1 MAELW
6 VLCEGLSRAANL
18 DDEVETE
25 AGGVSLVEPC
35 GRQELCFRLW
45 VEDDTSH
52 RSDDRALR
60 NTLAADL
67 PLTLP
72 VRSSSS
78 RRSASRTHTASASAS
93 ASLSRLA
100 MRRSASRARSR
111 GESFS
116 ALDSS

>member
-6 VLCEGLSRAANL
+6 VLCEGPSRAANL

-25 AGGVSLVEPC
+25 AGGVSLV
-35 GRQELCFRLW
+35 ELCFRLW

-100 MRRSASRARSR
+100 MRRSASRARSP
-111 GESFS
+111 GEIFH
-116 ALDSS
+116 AVASS